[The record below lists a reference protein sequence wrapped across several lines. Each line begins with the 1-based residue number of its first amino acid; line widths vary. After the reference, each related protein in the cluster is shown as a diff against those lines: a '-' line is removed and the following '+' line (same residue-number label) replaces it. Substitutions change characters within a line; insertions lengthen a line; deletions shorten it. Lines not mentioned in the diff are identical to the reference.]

1 MGGRFKVRRG
11 ISLRGV
17 GLLCVTGIAGIGG
30 ALAKHEPA
38 VTVLVTGATSADAAA
53 AVRADGGSVTTEL
66 DVIAGVVARVP
77 TGHVTALRGD
87 ARVHSVTGDRTAAP
101 QGVLS
106 GTTYDPVVQA
116 GSMYQTVR
124 LLGINQSWSDGQTG
138 VGVAVA
144 VVDSGVAPSSFF
156 GNRLVAGADF
166 SGGNNSLSDG
176 FGHGTHIAGII
187 AGSSGKV
194 GNAKDFTG
202 VAPGAK
208 IVSVKVADASG
219 ATSLIK
225 ILQGIDWVYK
235 NRAANNIKVLN
246 LSLGAPAYPDY
257 VNDPLAAAVERLW
270 KNGVTVVASAGNIGQ
285 GKNLTSPAYDPY
297 VISVGALDTNGTIN
311 ADDDVPASFS
321 ASAATTADRGPDLVV
336 PARSIQSLAAAGS
349 TLVNKAGVAAKV
361 GTSFIKGT
369 GTSQAAAIVSGEVA
383 LLAAEDSLQ
392 SPEDIKSNL
401 CSYARKGPWD
411 DRLQGCGVA
420 TLPAGASE
428 LDLSRGH
435 GSSHRNASASPTT
448 ADPSADLVTRGASWQ
463 GASWQGSSWQ
473 GSSWQGASWQGSSWQ
488 GSAG

>member
-1 MGGRFKVRRG
+1 MSKRFKVRRG

-30 ALAKHEPA
+30 VLARHEPA

-53 AVRADGGSVTTEL
+53 AVRADGGAVTTEL
-66 DVIAGVVARVP
+66 DVLAGVVARVP
-77 TGHVTALRGD
+77 TSKVTALRGD
-87 ARVHSVTGDRTAAP
+87 ARVHSVTGDRAAAP

-106 GTTYDPVVQA
+106 GTTYDPVAQA
-116 GSMYQTVR
+116 GSMYQTAR
-124 LLGINQSWSDGQTG
+124 LLGIDRSWAAGQTG
-138 VGVAVA
+138 AGVAVA

-156 GNRLVAGADF
+156 GSRLVAGADF

-194 GNAKDFTG
+194 GNSKEFTG

-208 IVSVKVADASG
+208 IVSVKVADATG

-235 NRAANNIKVLN
+235 NRAANNIKVVN

-297 VISVGALDTNGTIN
+297 VISVGALDTNGTVN
-311 ADDDVPASFS
+311 TNDDIPASFS
-321 ASAATTADRGPDLVV
+321 ASAATAADRGPDFLV

-349 TLVNKAGVAAKV
+349 TLVNNAAATAKV
-361 GTSFIKGT
+361 GTSFVKGT

-383 LLAAEDSLQ
+383 LLAAEEPLQ
-392 SPEDIKSNL
+392 TPDDIKSNM
-401 CSYARKGPWD
+401 CVVAFHGPWD
-411 DRLQGCGVA
+411 NRLQGCGVA
-420 TLPAGASE
+420 TLPVAATE

-435 GSSHRNASASPTT
+435 GSNHRNATASSTT
-448 ADPSADLVTRGASWQ
+448 ADPAADLVTRGASWQ

-488 GSAG
+488 GLAG

>member
-1 MGGRFKVRRG
+1 MSGRFKVRRG

-17 GLLCVTGIAGIGG
+17 GLLCVTGIAGLG
-30 ALAKHEPA
+30 AVVANHEA
-38 VTVLVTGATSADAAA
+38 SATVLVQSATSADAAA
-53 AVRADGGSVTTEL
+53 AVRGDGGTVTTEL

-77 TGHVTALRGD
+77 VSRMASLRTDPRVRSLSGD
-87 ARVHSVTGDRTAAP
+87 AGGKL

-106 GTTYDPVVQA
+106 GTTYDPVVEP
-116 GSMYQTVR
+116 GSMYQTAR
-124 LLGINQSWSDGQTG
+124 MLGIDKSWATGQTG
-138 VGVAVA
+138 AGIGIA
-144 VVDSGVAPSSFF
+144 VVDSGVAASSFF
-156 GNRLVAGADF
+156 GARLIAGADF
-166 SGGNNSLSDG
+166 SGGNSPLSDG

-194 GNAKDFTG
+194 GAATEFTG
-202 VAPGAK
+202 IAPGAK
-208 IVSVKVADASG
+208 IVSVKVADANG

-235 NRAANNIKVLN
+235 NRAANNIKVVN

-297 VISVGALDTNGTIN
+297 VISVGALDTNGTVN
-311 ADDDVPASFS
+311 TNDDFPASYS
-321 ASAATTADRGPDLVV
+321 ASASTANDRGPDFIV
-336 PARSIQSLAAAGS
+336 PARSIQSLAATAS
-349 TLVNKAGVAAKV
+349 KLVANAAATAKV
-361 GTSFIKGT
+361 GANFVKGT

-383 LLAAEDSLQ
+383 LLYAEGPLQ
-392 SPEDIKSNL
+392 TPDDMKSNMCGL
-401 CSYARKGPWD
+401 ASRGPWD
-411 DRLQGCGVA
+411 VRQQGCGV
-420 TLPAGASE
+420 PALRIAASE
-428 LDLSRGH
+428 IDFSMNNH
-435 GSSHRNASASPTT
+435 MDHRNATVSATT